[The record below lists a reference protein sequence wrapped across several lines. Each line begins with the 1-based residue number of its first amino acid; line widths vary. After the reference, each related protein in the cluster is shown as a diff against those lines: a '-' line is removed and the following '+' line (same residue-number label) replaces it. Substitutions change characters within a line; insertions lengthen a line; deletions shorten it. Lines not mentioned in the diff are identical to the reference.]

1 MIAVPKSDNT
11 GLTAMQQR
19 RLHRDLDRF
28 KARVAQS
35 RLSQT
40 KIPSL
45 EGDGAEFFAE
55 QSFARGGMH
64 ISHRVQQEMTLPQ
77 NRFPDNRMGVTMSS
91 DAKARVQF
99 EIPVT
104 LAVPNITPLGSFP
117 HVSHTF

>member
-1 MIAVPKSDNT
+1 ME
-11 GLTAMQQR
+11 QR

-55 QSFARGGMH
+55 QSFAGGGMH

-91 DAKARVQF
+91 DGKARGQI
-99 EIPVT
+99 EIPVIVG
-104 LAVPNITPLGSFP
+104 VPNINPLGSLPDDRESFG
-117 HVSHTF
+117 